1 MAETPHDMTE
11 TPKLPVSPLIEDV
24 LRRVRLA
31 SAMYLRGEF
40 AAPWALHSADQEAL
54 ARVVAPGAKR
64 LVVLHL
70 AIEGSFRITL
80 PTSET
85 ALVEPGE
92 AVVLPYCDV
101 HSMGSPD
108 TEHPVP
114 VVTLLPKPP
123 WTELPVVARIDGG
136 GTKTRIICGFLHCDD
151 MLFDPILR
159 ALPRL
164 IHLRSTGSAAQWR
177 EASLRYT
184 LERANSPGVSGL
196 SARIPEMVL
205 VDCLRQYV
213 EAVPPGQSGWL
224 AALKDP
230 LIGPALTRLHDAP
243 AETWSVDRLAREL
256 AVSRS
261 VLAERFTESIG
272 EPPMRYLTHWRMQLA
287 ADFLRTTTLSLA
299 EIATQVGYESEAAL
313 SRAFKR
319 RFAAAPATWRHQDG
333 LAEKPET

>member
-1 MAETPHDMTE
+1 MAEAPRDMTE
-11 TPKLPVSPLIEDV
+11 TLKLPVSPLIEDV

-31 SAMYLRGEF
+31 SAVYLHGDF
-40 AAPWALHSADQEAL
+40 AAPWSLCSADQEAL
-54 ARVVAPGAKR
+54 AQLVAPGAKR

-70 AIEGSFRITL
+70 AVEGSFRIAL

-85 ALVEPGE
+85 ALVESGE

-101 HSMGSPD
+101 HSMGSP
-108 TEHPVP
+108 EIANPVP
-114 VVTLLPKPP
+114 AVTLLPKRP
-123 WTELPVVARIDGG
+123 WTELPVEARIDGG
-136 GTKTRIICGFLHCDD
+136 GAKTRIMCGFLHCDD

-184 LERANSPGVSGL
+184 LERASLPGGAEL
-196 SARIPEMVL
+196 LARIPEMVL

-213 EAVPPGQSGWL
+213 EAIPPAQTGWL

-230 LIGPALTRLHDAP
+230 LVGPAIARLHAAP
-243 AETWSVDRLAREL
+243 AETWNVTRLAHEL

-261 VLAERFTESIG
+261 LLAERFTEAIG
-272 EPPMRYLTHWRMQLA
+272 QPPMRYLAHWRMQLA

-299 EIATQVGYESEAAL
+299 EIATRVGYESEAAF

-319 RFAAAPATWRHQDG
+319 RFASSPATWRDV
-333 LAEKPET
+333 T

>member
-1 MAETPHDMTE
+1 MTE
-11 TPKLPVSPLIEDV
+11 KPNLPLSPLIEDV

-40 AAPWALHSADQEAL
+40 AAPWSLYSADQDAL
-54 ARVVAPGAKR
+54 AQVVAPGAKR

-70 AIEGSFRITL
+70 AIEGSFRIAL
-80 PTSET
+80 PTGES
-85 ALVEPGE
+85 ALVKAGE

-101 HSMGSPD
+101 HSMGSP
-108 TEHPVP
+108 EIVQPVA

-123 WTELPVVARIDGG
+123 WTELPVVARIDGD
-136 GTKTRIICGFLHCDD
+136 GTKTRIMCGFLHCDD

-164 IHLRSTGSAAQWR
+164 IHLGSTGSAAQWR

-184 LERANSPGVSGL
+184 LERAGFPGSSEL

-213 EAVPPGQSGWL
+213 EALPPAQAGWL

-230 LIGPALTRLHDAP
+230 IVGPAIARLHAAP
-243 AETWSVDRLAREL
+243 AETWSVTRLAREL

-261 VLAERFTESIG
+261 VLAERFTDAIG
-272 EPPMRYLTHWRMQLA
+272 QPPMRYLAQWRMQLA

-299 EIATQVGYESEAAL
+299 EIATRVGYESEAAF

-319 RFAAAPATWRHQDG
+319 RFASSPATRR
-333 LAEKPET
+333 PSS